1 MIGNLRLRWI
11 ARMDGA
17 GHYTKMNVR
26 AIFFLAMMATV
37 SFRAA
42 GQGTPSPK
50 KPFEPPVRFWS
61 GSVTNPVPVRRPGAD
76 APAVLREAPAKVSTQ
91 PALSRRSFDQTLRL
105 QVELDRLGF
114 SPGCIDGRWG
124 LQTVEAL
131 RAWERQQG
139 LPDRGVWDEAVSNR
153 FAGVTNH
160 LTKYVVT
167 TNDLQDLAPVPE
179 GWPERAAMKTMG
191 FANVRERLAEKF
203 HAKESLL
210 EQLNPSLPRPDLSAG
225 TEVVVPNADTSR
237 DRMPKASRL
246 EVNLDRKFIEAFNG
260 DGKLI
265 AHCPCSIAHHV
276 EKRPRGET
284 TVASAALNPNYT
296 FDPALFAEDP
306 VAAALPSKLI
316 IPPGPNN
323 PVGVAW
329 IGLSLPGYGMH
340 GTPRPE
346 DIGRTESH
354 GCFRL
359 HNWNAA
365 RLVKMVLVGMPVTMV
380 RSD

>member
-1 MIGNLRLRWI
+1 MFGNFQLRLI
-11 ARMDGA
+11 ARAAEA
-17 GHYTKMNVR
+17 GHDMIMHVR
-26 AIFFLAMMATV
+26 IIFYLMAMIAISGVAI
-37 SFRAA
+37 
-42 GQGTPSPK
+42 GQGTVSPK
-50 KPFEPPVRFWS
+50 KSFVPPVKFWS
-61 GSVTNPVPVRRPGAD
+61 GAVTNPVEVRRPGAD
-76 APAVLREAPAKVSTQ
+76 APEVSREAPARPATQ
-91 PALSRRSFDQTLRL
+91 SGWSRRSFDQTLRL
-105 QVELDRLGF
+105 QVELDRMGF

-124 LQTVEAL
+124 SQTVEAL
-131 RAWERQQG
+131 RSWERQQE
-139 LPDRGVWDEAVSNR
+139 LRDLGVWDVAVSNR

-160 LTKYVVT
+160 LMKYVVT
-167 TNDLQDLAPVPE
+167 TNDLQDLEPVPE

-191 FANVRERLAEKF
+191 YANVRERLAEKF

-210 EQLNPSLPRPDLSAG
+210 EQLNPSLPWPDLPEG
-225 TEVVVPNADTSR
+225 IEVVVPNADTSR

-260 DGKLI
+260 EGRLL
-265 AHCPCSIAHHV
+265 AHFPCSIAHNV

-284 TVASAALNPNYT
+284 TIVSAAPNPNYT

-306 VAAALPSKLI
+306 VASALPSKLI

-329 IGLSLPGYGMH
+329 IGLALQGYGMH

-365 RLVKMVLVGMPVTMV
+365 RLVRMVTIGMPVTMV